1 MPCIVL
7 RSGRDIGG
15 TSGLLISLYPSIRR
29 KRVER
34 KKKSEKPG
42 VRAKKMKK
50 FMSAI
55 NLNLAIKYEYIST

>member
-34 KKKSEKPG
+34 KKKSEKTG
-42 VRAKKMKK
+42 GQSKKEQKNEK
-50 FMSAI
+50 IHVSDQFESGNKI
-55 NLNLAIKYEYIST
+55 